1 MVISFKGAH
10 FPPQVILMGGR
21 WYLAYPLSTR
31 HVEELMEERGMHML
45 RKGQMEGDEVE
56 DLSVAEQFYALAS

>member
-1 MVISFKGAH
+1 MATLSPLKRIGNPLRMSHGAA
-10 FPPQVILMGGR
+10 QST
-21 WYLAYPLSTR
+21 LAGI
-31 HVEELMEERGMHML
+31 ELMPML